1 MADGIDYAAQ
11 RDGGTASYDVPSTGT
26 TVDGALLIGLVTAFG
41 LIGAAIMVGDSIRSF
56 LDFPSVLI
64 VLLGSVAVTLVSFSV
79 GEMLAVVPLLLR
91 TLFPPVRD
99 VRRACQRALSLAE
112 IGRRNGVL
120 ALDQV
125 LPRLAAEPFLQRAV
139 AMAVDGTAAEKIQR
153 SEEHTSELQSLMRI
167 SYAVLCLKQKKKTT

>member
-1 MADGIDYAAQ
+1 
-11 RDGGTASYDVPSTGT
+11 
-26 TVDGALLIGLVTAFG
+26 
-41 LIGAAIMVGDSIRSF
+41 MVGDSIRSF

-99 VRRACQRALSLAE
+99 VRRACQRALRLAE
-112 IGRRNGVL
+112 IGRRTGVL

-125 LPRLAAEPFLQRAV
+125 LPRLAAEPFLQRAADLGV
-139 AMAVDGTAAEKIQR
+139 ASPAGARIHTRQR
-153 SEEHTSELQSLMRI
+153 RKRG
-167 SYAVLCLKQKKKTT
+167 AKGVK